1 MTMRKDTSRFWESK
15 ALHEMTTQ
23 EWESLCDGCAKC
35 CLCKLEDADSG
46 TVYYT
51 DVVCR
56 FLDARSCRCTD
67 YANRTVLVPDCV
79 KLTPGNLSAIDWM
92 PSTCAYRLLHEGKPL
107 EEWHPLVSGD
117 PKSVHKAGI
126 SVRGRCVSE
135 DNVHPEDI
143 VERVVQW
150 RDV

>member
-1 MTMRKDTSRFWESK
+1 MTSRRSEPRFWETK
-15 ALHEMTTQ
+15 ALDEMSAD

-46 TVYYT
+46 TVYFT

-56 FLDARSCRCTD
+56 YLDMRSCRCRD

-79 KLTPGNLSAIDWM
+79 KLTPGNLAAIDWM
-92 PSTCAYRLLHEGKPL
+92 PRTCAYRLLHEGKPL
-107 EEWHPLVSGD
+107 PEWHPLVSGD
-117 PKSVHKAGI
+117 PKSVHKAGM

-135 DNVHPEDI
+135 DNVHPDDI
-143 VERVVQW
+143 VERVIAW

>member
-1 MTMRKDTSRFWESK
+1 MHTNKTRFWESK
-15 ALHEMTTQ
+15 ALHELTVE

-56 FLDARSCRCTD
+56 YLDARTCRCGD

-79 KLTPGNLSAIDWM
+79 KLTPGNLAAIDWM

-107 EEWHPLVSGD
+107 EDWHPLVSGD
-117 PKSVHKAGI
+117 PQSVHKAEM

-135 DNVHPEDI
+135 DNVHPEDV
-143 VERVVQW
+143 VERVIRW

>member
-1 MTMRKDTSRFWESK
+1 MRTNKTAFWETK
-15 ALHEMTTQ
+15 ALHEMTAP

-56 FLDARSCRCTD
+56 YLNARSCRCRD

-79 KLTPGNLSAIDWM
+79 KLTPDNLAAIDWM

-117 PKSVHKAGI
+117 PQSVHKAGI

-135 DNVHPEDI
+135 DNVHPEEVI
-143 VERVVQW
+143 ERVVHW